1 MICHYAPTLLSKFI
15 HQEMNMS
22 KQNLENLTVP
32 EKFTAFRIHQVIDG
46 DKKKIVSGFEQI
58 SLDDLTDGEVVIK
71 VAYSDINY
79 KDALAG
85 TGKGRILRT
94 YPLVGGIDLSGVVV
108 DSSDSRFK
116 TGEKVLVCGAQL
128 SELYD
133 GGYSE
138 FARVKADSVV
148 HLPNGM
154 SLRDAMALGTAGY
167 TAAIAVQRME
177 DNGQIPERGPI
188 VVTGA
193 TGGVGSFAIN
203 MLSSLGYEVVAF
215 TGKTEQADYLKALG
229 ASRLLNRNDIDMGNK
244 PLENSQ
250 WGGAVDNVGGETLSW
265 LTRTTNVWGNIASIG
280 LAGGIKLDSTV
291 MPFILR
297 GVSLLG
303 INSVEM
309 PISVRTNAWQRL
321 ATDLKPSQLAL
332 IAPTTIEFSQ
342 LPNAFDAYVEGN
354 ITGRTVVEI
363 DASLDN

>member
-1 MICHYAPTLLSKFI
+1 MSTLSI
-15 HQEMNMS
+15 E
-22 KQNLENLTVP
+22 LTEVP
-32 EKFTAFRIHQVIDG
+32 ENFTAFRIHQIKQG
-46 DKKKIVSGFEQI
+46 EKKIITSGFEQI
-58 SLDDLTDGEVVIK
+58 SLDDLTAGEVVIK

-79 KDALAG
+79 KDALAA

-108 DSSDSRFK
+108 SSIDNRFEA
-116 TGEKVLVCGAQL
+116 GDKVLVCGAQL

-138 FARVKADSVV
+138 YARVKANSVV
-148 HLPNGM
+148 ALPKGM
-154 SLRDAMALGTAGY
+154 SLRDVMALGTAGY
-167 TAAIAVQRME
+167 TAAIAIGRME

-203 MLSSLGYEVVAF
+203 MLSNIGYEVIAF
-215 TGKTEQADYLKALG
+215 TGKTEQESYLKELG
-229 ASRLLNRNDIDMGNK
+229 AAKLISRHDIEMGSK
-244 PLENSQ
+244 PLENAQ
-250 WGGAVDNVGGETLSW
+250 WGGAVDSVGGETLAW

-280 LAGGIKLDSTV
+280 LAGGYKLEATV

-309 PISVRTNAWQRL
+309 PLSVRTQAWERL
-321 ATDLKPSQLAL
+321 ASDLKPSKLAL
-332 IAPTTIEFSQ
+332 IAPTTIPFSK
-342 LPNAFDAYVEGN
+342 LPNAFDAYVDGTM
-354 ITGRTVVEI
+354 TGRTVVEI
-363 DASLDN
+363 DGRL

>member
-1 MICHYAPTLLSKFI
+1 MTDKTL
-15 HQEMNMS
+15 MN
-22 KQNLENLTVP
+22 LP
-32 EKFTAFRIHQVIDG
+32 EKFKAFRIHNH
-46 DKKKIVSGFEQI
+46 DKQISSGFESI
-58 SLDDLTDGEVVIK
+58 SIDDLTEGEVVIK

-79 KDALAG
+79 KDALAA

-108 DSSDSRFK
+108 SSVDNRFK
-116 TGEKVLVCGAQL
+116 AGQKVLVCGAQL

-133 GGYSE
+133 GGYTE
-138 FARVKADSVV
+138 YARVKAESVV
-148 HLPNGM
+148 HLPDGIT
-154 SLRDAMALGTAGY
+154 LWDAMALGTAGY
-167 TAAIAVQRME
+167 TAAIAVQRLE

-215 TGKTEQADYLKALG
+215 TGKTEQENYLKTLG
-229 ASRLLNRNDIDMGNK
+229 ANRLLNRNEVDMGTK
-244 PLENSQ
+244 PLENAQ
-250 WGGAVDNVGGETLSW
+250 WGGAVDNVGGDTLGW

-280 LAGGIKLDSTV
+280 LAGGYKLESTV

-309 PISVRTNAWQRL
+309 PLSVRAKAWDRL
-321 ATDLKPSQLAL
+321 AKDLKPSQLKL
-332 IAPTTIEFSQ
+332 IAPRTITFDE
-342 LPNAFDAYVEGN
+342 LPFAFNDYVDGKV
-354 ITGRTVVEI
+354 TGRTVVAI
-363 DASLDN
+363 DPELASELA

>member
-1 MICHYAPTLLSKFI
+1 MPS
-15 HQEMNMS
+15 
-22 KQNLENLTVP
+22 VP
-32 EKFTAFRIHQVIDG
+32 EKFTAFRIHKN
-46 DKKKIVSGFEQI
+46 DKTITSGFEQI
-58 SLDDLTDGEVVIK
+58 SLDDLTAGEVVIK

-79 KDALAG
+79 KDALAA

-108 DSSDSRFK
+108 SSEDARFN
-116 TGEKVLVCGAQL
+116 TGDKVLVCGAQL

-138 FARVKADSVV
+138 YAHVKADSVV
-148 HLPNGM
+148 NLPDGM
-154 SLRDAMALGTAGY
+154 SY
-167 TAAIAVQRME
+167 TAALAIQRME

-203 MLSSLGYEVVAF
+203 MLSNIGYEVIAY
-215 TGKTEQADYLKALG
+215 TGKTEQEPYLKALG
-229 ASRLLNRNDIDMGNK
+229 ANRLINRNDIEMGTK
-244 PLENSQ
+244 PLENAQ
-250 WGGAVDNVGGETLSW
+250 WGGAVDNVGGDTLAW

-280 LAGGIKLDSTV
+280 LAGGFKLESTV

-309 PISVRTNAWQRL
+309 PLSVRTQGWKRL
-321 ATDLKPSQLAL
+321 ASDLKPSQLAL
-332 IAPTTIEFSQ
+332 IAPTTIKFSD
-342 LPNAFDAYVEGN
+342 LPNAFDAYVNGTV
-354 ITGRTVVEI
+354 TGRTVVEI
-363 DASLDN
+363 DASLA

>member
-1 MICHYAPTLLSKFI
+1 MLAI
-15 HQEMNMS
+15 
-22 KQNLENLTVP
+22 P
-32 EKFTAFRIHQVIDG
+32 ESFTAFRIHQLQDG
-46 DKKKIVSGFEQI
+46 DKKKISSGFEQI
-58 SLDDLTDGEVVIK
+58 SLDDLTAGEVVIK

-79 KDALAG
+79 KDALAA

-108 DSSDSRFK
+108 SSVDERFK
-116 TGEKVLVCGAQL
+116 TGDKVLVCGAQL

-138 FARVKADSVV
+138 YARIKADSVV
-148 HLPNGM
+148 SLPQGM
-154 SLRDAMALGTAGY
+154 SLRDVMALGTAGY
-167 TAAIAVQRME
+167 TAAIAIQRME

-203 MLSSLGYEVVAF
+203 MLSNIGYEVIAF
-215 TGKTEQADYLKALG
+215 TGKSEQESYLKELG
-229 ASRLLNRNDIDMGNK
+229 ASKLINRHDFDMGTK
-244 PLENSQ
+244 PLEAAQ
-250 WGGAVDNVGGETLSW
+250 WGGAIDNVGGETLSW

-309 PISVRTNAWQRL
+309 PLSVRAQGWKRL
-321 ATDLKPSQLAL
+321 ATDLKPTKLSL
-332 IAPTTIEFSQ
+332 ISPTTIPFSD
-342 LPNAFDAYVEGN
+342 LPNAFAAYVEGTV
-354 ITGRTVVEI
+354 TGRTVVEI
-363 DASLDN
+363 DGSL

>member
-1 MICHYAPTLLSKFI
+1 MTITNDIPTTFK
-15 HQEMNMS
+15 
-22 KQNLENLTVP
+22 
-32 EKFTAFRIHQVIDG
+32 AFRIHQVKDG
-46 DKKKIVSGFEQI
+46 DKKKITSGFEQI

-108 DSSDSRFK
+108 SSVDSRFK
-116 TGEKVLVCGAQL
+116 EGDKVLVCGAQL

-138 FARVKADSVV
+138 YARVKANSVV
-148 HLPNGM
+148 SLPDGIT
-154 SLRDAMALGTAGY
+154 LRDAMALGTAGY

-177 DNGQIPERGPI
+177 DNGQVPETGPI

-203 MLSSLGYEVVAF
+203 MLSSLGYEVIAF
-215 TGKTEQADYLKALG
+215 TGKAEQEPYLRELG
-229 ASRLLNRNDIDMGNK
+229 ASQLLNRNDVDMGGK
-244 PLENSQ
+244 PLENAQ
-250 WGGAVDNVGGETLSW
+250 WGGAVDNVGGDTLGW

-280 LAGGIKLDSTV
+280 LAGGIKLESTV

-309 PISVRTNAWQRL
+309 PEYVRTKAWQRL
-321 ATDLKPSQLAL
+321 ATDLKPSKLEL
-332 IAPTTIEFSQ
+332 IAPITIPFDQ
-342 LPNAFDAYVEGN
+342 LPDAFDAYVEGTV
-354 ITGRTVVEI
+354 TGRTVVEI
-363 DASLDN
+363 DNSI

>member
-1 MICHYAPTLLSKFI
+1 MTTLST
-15 HQEMNMS
+15 E
-22 KQNLENLTVP
+22 LTQVP
-32 EKFTAFRIHQVIDG
+32 EKFTAFRIHQIKEG
-46 DKKKIVSGFEQI
+46 DKKKITSGFEQI
-58 SLDDLTDGEVVIK
+58 GLDDLTAGEVVIK

-79 KDALAG
+79 KDALAA

-108 DSSDSRFK
+108 SSIDDRFK
-116 TGEKVLVCGAQL
+116 AGDKVLVCGAQL

-138 FARVKADSVV
+138 YARVKADSVV
-148 HLPNGM
+148 ALPQGM
-154 SLRDAMALGTAGY
+154 SLRDVMALGTAGY
-167 TAAIAVQRME
+167 TAAIAIGRME

-203 MLSSLGYEVVAF
+203 MLSNIGYEVIAF
-215 TGKTEQADYLKALG
+215 TGKTEQESYLKELG
-229 ASRLLNRNDIDMGNK
+229 ATKLISRHDIEMGNK
-244 PLENSQ
+244 PLENAQ
-250 WGGAVDNVGGETLSW
+250 WGGAVDSVGGETLAW

-280 LAGGIKLDSTV
+280 LAGGYKLDTTV

-309 PISVRTNAWQRL
+309 PVSVRTQGWKRL
-321 ATDLKPSQLAL
+321 ATDLKPTKLAL
-332 IAPTTIEFSQ
+332 IAPTTIPFSE
-342 LPNAFDAYVEGN
+342 LANAFDAYVDGTV
-354 ITGRTVVEI
+354 TGRTVVEI
-363 DASLDN
+363 DGSL

>member
-1 MICHYAPTLLSKFI
+1 
-15 HQEMNMS
+15 MS
-22 KQNLENLTVP
+22 TIP
-32 EKFTAFRIHQVIDG
+32 EKFTAFRIHQIQEG
-46 DKKKIVSGFEQI
+46 DKKKITSGFEQI
-58 SLDDLTDGEVVIK
+58 SLDDLTAGEVVIK

-79 KDALAG
+79 KDALAA

-108 DSSDSRFK
+108 SSSDQRFK
-116 TGEKVLVCGAQL
+116 TGDKVLVCGAQL

-138 FARVKADSVV
+138 YARVKADSVV
-148 HLPNGM
+148 ALPQGM
-154 SLRDAMALGTAGY
+154 SLRDVMALGTAGY
-167 TAAIAVQRME
+167 TAALAIQRME

-203 MLSSLGYEVVAF
+203 MLSNIGYDVIAF
-215 TGKTEQADYLKALG
+215 TGKSEQESYLKELG
-229 ASRLLNRNDIDMGNK
+229 ASKLINRHDFELGTK
-244 PLENSQ
+244 PLEAAQ
-250 WGGAVDNVGGETLSW
+250 WGGAIDNVGGETLSW

-309 PISVRTNAWQRL
+309 PLSVRTQGWKRL
-321 ATDLKPSQLAL
+321 ATDLKPTKLDL
-332 IAPTTIEFSQ
+332 ISPTTIPFTD
-342 LPNAFDAYVEGN
+342 LPNAFSAYVEGTV
-354 ITGRTVVEI
+354 TGRTVVEI
-363 DASLDN
+363 DASL

>member
-1 MICHYAPTLLSKFI
+1 MII
-15 HQEMNMS
+15 MS
-22 KQNLENLTVP
+22 TIVD
-32 EKFTAFRIHQVIDG
+32 KFTAFRIHKN
-46 DKKKIVSGFEQI
+46 DKTITSGYEQI
-58 SLDDLTDGEVVIK
+58 GLDDLTEGEVVIK

-79 KDALAG
+79 KDALAA

-108 DSSDSRFK
+108 SSVDKRFQC
-116 TGEKVLVCGAQL
+116 GDKVLVCGAQL

-138 FARVKADSVV
+138 YARVKASSVV
-148 HLPNGM
+148 NLPKGM

-203 MLSSLGYEVVAF
+203 MLSNLGYEVVAF
-215 TGKTEQADYLKALG
+215 TGKIEQEDYLKSLG
-229 ASRLLNRNDIDMGNK
+229 ASALINRNEIDMGSK
-244 PLENSQ
+244 PLENAQ
-250 WGGAVDNVGGETLSW
+250 WGGAVDNVGGETLAW

-280 LAGGIKLDSTV
+280 LAGGIGLESTV

-309 PISVRTNAWQRL
+309 PESVRTNAWQRL
-321 ATDLKPSQLAL
+321 ATDLKPSKLNM
-332 IAPTTIEFSQ
+332 IAPTTIKFSA
-342 LPNAFDAYVEGN
+342 LSSAFDAYVDGSV
-354 ITGRTVVEI
+354 TGRTVVAI
-363 DASLDN
+363 DSSLEDS

>member
-1 MICHYAPTLLSKFI
+1 
-15 HQEMNMS
+15 MS
-22 KQNLENLTVP
+22 TVSDIP
-32 EKFTAFRIHQVIDG
+32 KTFNAFRIHQVQDG
-46 DKKKIVSGFEQI
+46 DKKRIVSDFEQI

-79 KDALAG
+79 KDALAA

-108 DSSDSRFK
+108 SSTDSRFK
-116 TGEKVLVCGAQL
+116 VGGKVLVCGAQL

-133 GGYSE
+133 GGYAE
-138 FARVKADSVV
+138 YARVKADSVV
-148 HLPNGM
+148 ALPTGM
-154 SLRDAMALGTAGY
+154 TLRDAMAIGTAGY
-167 TAAIAVQRME
+167 TAALAVQRME

-203 MLSSLGYEVVAF
+203 MLSNIGYEVIAF
-215 TGKTEQADYLKALG
+215 TGKTEQEDYLKALG
-229 ASRLLNRNDIDMGNK
+229 ASKLLNRHDIDMGTK
-244 PLENSQ
+244 PLESMQ
-250 WGGAVDNVGGETLSW
+250 WGGAVDNVGGDTLAW

-280 LAGGIKLDSTV
+280 LAGGFKLDTTV

-309 PISVRTNAWQRL
+309 PLSVRAQGWQRL
-321 ATDLKPSQLAL
+321 ATDLKPTRLDL
-332 IAPTTIEFSQ
+332 IAPTTIAFAE
-342 LPNAFDAYVEGN
+342 LPNAFDAYVEGTV
-354 ITGRTVVEI
+354 TGRTVVEI